1 MSTTAVVCDDHSRG
15 TDELTIPSHVI
26 VDDNEANRFGFIF
39 KAFPLYFTAKHCV
52 PRSMHEPFVLC
63 RRIVPAFRDGRW
75 LETRITQ
82 LMPAVQLQPMNGAA
96 DVLPPLIIVARGMG
110 EVWVRG

>member
-26 VDDNEANRFGFIF
+26 VDDHEANRFGFIF

-75 LETRITQ
+75 LDPWLHRE
-82 LMPAVQLQPMNGAA
+82 G
-96 DVLPPLIIVARGMG
+96 RGG
-110 EVWVRG
+110 DAQWTWRPCWNCAKIKPQTP

>member
-26 VDDNEANRFGFIF
+26 VDDHEANRFGFIF
-39 KAFPLYFTAKHCV
+39 KAFPLYFGTGLCIAAPFC
-52 PRSMHEPFVLC
+52 RSLTS
-63 RRIVPAFRDGRW
+63 RRIVPAFRDGGW

-96 DVLPPLIIVARGMG
+96 DVLPPLIIVATGMG